1 MSESTNEDQIDRIE
15 KKLEFILS
23 KHESLKS
30 NLTSLNIPQAELET
44 QTQQNSYTSDKIS
57 IESYPINNNMVTNN
71 FSAPPLIIDSSNP
84 EVSPKNCCC
93 FSTNITK
100 NCFKLSCSLNNCCT
114 NQFICSYECLW
125 CYCCKCSCD
134 YRYKNY

>member
-1 MSESTNEDQIDRIE
+1 MLQSANEDQIDRIE
-15 KKLEFILS
+15 KKLEFILL

-30 NLTSLNIPQAELET
+30 NIFQEKSEPQT
-44 QTQQNSYTSDKIS
+44 HIQQNSYTSDKI
-57 IESYPINNNMVTNN
+57 IESYPINNNIETYN
-71 FSAPPLIIDSSNP
+71 FSAPPLIVTSSHP

-100 NCFKLSCSLNNCCT
+100 NCCKLSCSLNNCCT
-114 NQFICSYECLW
+114 NQFIYSYECLW

-134 YRYKNY
+134 YRYNNS